1 MDRFNIS
8 EEDLPW
14 LEDMSSNNTIL
25 DDLND
30 DLIASE
36 LVALFSGDLDIDDIY
51 SEDLEFL
58 DDEY

>member
-14 LEDMSSNNTIL
+14 LEDMSSKNTIL